1 MDTVKLYKRT
11 LIYLLDVLI
20 AGVISFSLFTPF
32 FLSKSLTLNIYLILC
47 FVSWIVIFPLFE
59 LAFLYLLQGY
69 TLASFIFGVRFVSLN
84 EKRPTFKQCVIRVIC
99 EAIFIFALSDFFFF
113 LAYKTRRGAI
123 DRLSNTFG
131 VDVRKY

>member
-11 LIYLLDVLI
+11 LIYLLDILL
-20 AGVISFSLFTPF
+20 AGAISFALFTPF
-32 FLSKSLTLNIYLILC
+32 FLSKDLSLNNYLILC
-47 FVSWIVIFPLFE
+47 FVFWAVIFPIFE

-84 EKRPTFKQCVIRVIC
+84 EKRPTFKQCLIRVIC
-99 EAIFIFALSDFFFF
+99 EAVFIFAFSDFFFF

>member
-11 LIYLLDVLI
+11 LIYLFDILI

-32 FLSKSLTLNIYLILC
+32 FISKDLSLITYLILC
-47 FVSWIVIFPLFE
+47 FVFWAAIFPFYE
-59 LAFLYLLQGY
+59 LVVYYLLQGF
-69 TLASFIFGVRFVSLN
+69 TLASFVFGVRYVSLN
-84 EKRPTFKQCVIRVIC
+84 EKRPTFKQCLIRVIC
-99 EAIFIFALSDFFFF
+99 EAVFVFAFFDFFFF
-113 LAYKTRRGAI
+113 LVYKTRRGAI